1 MPFGYDTPVGD
12 GGYSLSGGQRQRIA
26 LARALFGEPRLLI
39 LDEPNSNLDND
50 GEQALVKTIQAA
62 KAGGATVVNIAHR
75 PSIMS
80 VVDKLLV
87 LTDGT
92 IEQVGPRPDVIRTV
106 NPTDRSADRRVGN
119 EGGSTCRSR
128 WSPYPY

>member
-62 KAGGATVVNIAHR
+62 KAGGATVVIIAHR

-87 LTDGT
+87 LKDGP
-92 IEQVGPRPDVIRTV
+92 IEQFGPRTDVIRTV
-106 NPTDRSADRRVGN
+106 TPNAVVRQAGVTSLP
-119 EGGSTCRSR
+119 SR
-128 WSPYPY
+128 GEEIGRA